1 MLRNS
6 IAGLPDYVSDST
18 PERIAKAAGLAKMTR
33 LSFNENPVGTSP
45 KVQAA
50 LENWAFSQAR
60 NYPDPDALPL
70 RTAVAKRL
78 DIPAEQLLFSS
89 GLDEM
94 IALI

>member
-50 LENWAFSQAR
+50 LRKMGLF
-60 NYPDPDALPL
+60 PG
-70 RTAVAKRL
+70 T
-78 DIPAEQLLFSS
+78 QLS
-89 GLDEM
+89 
-94 IALI
+94 

>member
-50 LENWAFSQAR
+50 LENWA
-60 NYPDPDALPL
+60 
-70 RTAVAKRL
+70 
-78 DIPAEQLLFSS
+78 
-89 GLDEM
+89 
-94 IALI
+94 